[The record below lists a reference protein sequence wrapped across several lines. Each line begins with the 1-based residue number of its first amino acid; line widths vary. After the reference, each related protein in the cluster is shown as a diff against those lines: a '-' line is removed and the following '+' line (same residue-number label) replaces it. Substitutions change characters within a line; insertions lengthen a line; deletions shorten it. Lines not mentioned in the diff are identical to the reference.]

1 MSRDQK
7 FSTRHSHGIGVYVAA
22 ALIIFVLAMKILDM
36 TGGDDMKDSAEY
48 QAAVAAR
55 IRPVGQIYLP
65 GEELEAP
72 APKVETA
79 PEPEPVA
86 TALSG
91 PQVYN
96 MACLA
101 CHGSGIGGAP
111 ILGNVD
117 LWSDRIA
124 QGTAVL
130 KQHALSGFAG
140 STGYMP
146 PKGGR
151 VDLSDAEIEAAVDYM
166 IGAVQ

>member
-1 MSRDQK
+1 LSRDQK
-7 FSTRHSHGIGVYVAA
+7 FLERHPHGVGIIVAGVLVIF
-22 ALIIFVLAMKILDM
+22 ALVVKISGM
-36 TGGDDMKDSAEY
+36 MEDDNTQDSAY
-48 QAAVAAR
+48 QAAVEAR
-55 IRPVGQIYLP
+55 IRPVTQIYLP
-65 GEELEAP
+65 GEEHEAP
-72 APKVETA
+72 APTVETA
-79 PEPEPVA
+79 AEPEPVA
-86 TALSG
+86 TRMSG

-96 MACLA
+96 AACLA

-111 ILGNVD
+111 ILGNTD
-117 LWSDRIA
+117 LWADRIA

-130 KQHALSGFAG
+130 KQHALSGYAG

>member
-7 FSTRHSHGIGVYVAA
+7 FTTRHSHGIGVYVAG
-22 ALIIFVLAMKILDM
+22 ALVIFLLAMKISDM
-36 TGGDDMKDSAEY
+36 TTDDNTQDSAY
-48 QAAVAAR
+48 QAAVSAR

-65 GEELEAP
+65 GEEHEAP
-72 APKVETA
+72 APTVEMPA
-79 PEPEPVA
+79 EPEPVA
-86 TALSG
+86 TRMTG

-96 MACLA
+96 TACLA
-101 CHGSGIGGAP
+101 CHGAGIGGAP
-111 ILGNVD
+111 ILGDVA
-117 LWSDRIA
+117 LWADRIA

-166 IGAVQ
+166 IAAAQ

>member
-7 FSTRHSHGIGVYVAA
+7 FLEKHPHGIGVIVASVLVIF
-22 ALIIFVLAMKILDM
+22 ALAVIISGMMA
-36 TGGDDMKDSAEY
+36 DDNTQDSAY
-48 QAAVAAR
+48 KAAVDAR
-55 IRPVGQIYLP
+55 IRPVSQIYLP
-65 GEELEAP
+65 GEEHEAP
-72 APKVETA
+72 APTVETA
-79 PEPEPVA
+79 ADPEPVA
-86 TALSG
+86 TRMSG

-96 MACLA
+96 TACLA

-111 ILGNVD
+111 ILGNTD
-117 LWSDRIA
+117 LWADRIA

-166 IGAVQ
+166 IDAVR

>member
-1 MSRDQK
+1 
-7 FSTRHSHGIGVYVAA
+7 
-22 ALIIFVLAMKILDM
+22 MKILDM
-36 TGGDDMKDSAEY
+36 TAGDSMKDSAEY
-48 QAAVAAR
+48 QAAVAAG

-79 PEPEPVA
+79 AEPEPVV
-86 TALSG
+86 TTMSG

-111 ILGNVD
+111 ILGNVAI
-117 LWSDRIA
+117 WADRIA
-124 QGTAVL
+124 QGPAVL

-151 VDLSDAEIEAAVDYM
+151 VDLSDAEIDAAVDYM

>member
-7 FSTRHSHGIGVYVAA
+7 FTTRHSHGIGVYVAG
-22 ALIIFVLAMKILDM
+22 ALVIFLLAMKISDM
-36 TGGDDMKDSAEY
+36 ATGDSTQDSAY
-48 QAAVAAR
+48 QAAVSAR

-65 GEELEAP
+65 GEEHEAP
-72 APKVETA
+72 AATVEMPA
-79 PEPEPVA
+79 EPEPVA
-86 TALSG
+86 TKMTG

-96 MACLA
+96 TACLA
-101 CHGSGIGGAP
+101 CHGAGIGGAP
-111 ILGNVD
+111 ILGNVA
-117 LWSDRIA
+117 LWADRLA

-166 IGAVQ
+166 IAGAQ

>member
-7 FSTRHSHGIGVYVAA
+7 FTARHSHGIGVYVAG
-22 ALIIFVLAMKILDM
+22 ALVIFLLAMKILDM
-36 TGGDDMKDSAEY
+36 TADDNTQDSAY
-48 QAAVAAR
+48 QAAVSAR

-65 GEELEAP
+65 GEEHEAP
-72 APKVETA
+72 APTVA
-79 PEPEPVA
+79 MPAEPEPVA
-86 TALSG
+86 TRMTG

-96 MACLA
+96 TACLA
-101 CHGSGIGGAP
+101 CHGAGIGGAP
-111 ILGNVD
+111 ILGNVA
-117 LWSDRIA
+117 LWADRIA

-166 IGAVQ
+166 IAAAQ

>member
-7 FSTRHSHGIGVYVAA
+7 FTTRHSHGIGVYVAG
-22 ALIIFVLAMKILDM
+22 ALVIFLLAMKISDM
-36 TGGDDMKDSAEY
+36 TASDNTQDSAY

-65 GEELEAP
+65 GEEHEAP
-72 APKVETA
+72 APTVETA
-79 PEPEPVA
+79 AEPEPVA
-86 TALSG
+86 TRMTG

-96 MACLA
+96 TACLA

-117 LWSDRIA
+117 IWADRIA

-166 IGAVQ
+166 IAAAQ